1 VGDLQAYV
9 LVAVMAAGLTYCL
22 TPVVRAVALRIGA
35 VDRPGGRK
43 MHAIATP
50 TLGGLALFFGFVGG
64 LALSSLLFPRLF
76 LSSEAAGIAIGA
88 ALMVGIGIA
97 DDLKGLSAPVKLAGQ
112 ILAATTMT
120 LAGVQ
125 VLFFWLP
132 SVGPLD
138 EGVISLAPELGI
150 PITVLLVI
158 VTVNAINLVDGLDG
172 LAAGLV
178 AIGAMAYFVYSY
190 RTGNTG
196 LIAQDSPAPLLSAL
210 LFGICVGFLPHNFN
224 PARVFM
230 GDTGAMLLGTL
241 LSGATITGIGR
252 TVEPQAGDGFA
263 LVIPVAIPA
272 LVLALPLVDT
282 ALAVLR
288 RVRSG
293 KGVMVADKAH
303 MHHRL
308 LEIGHSHRKA
318 VLLLWLWSALLAGST
333 VALSFTGPTRVLP
346 IFLLVLAVGAGLL
359 LAQRHRPARSGDGI
373 TSR

>member
-1 VGDLQAYV
+1 VGDLRSYL

-64 LALSSLLFPRLF
+64 LGLSSLLFPELF
-76 LSSEAAGIAIGA
+76 VSSEAAGIAIGA
-88 ALMVGIGIA
+88 SLMVGIGIV

-158 VTVNAINLVDGLDG
+158 VFVNAINLVDGLDG

-190 RTGNTG
+190 RTGATG

-210 LFGICVGFLPHNFN
+210 LFGICAGFLPHNFN
-224 PARVFM
+224 PARIFM
-230 GDTGAMLLGTL
+230 GDTGSMLLGTL
-241 LSGATITGIGR
+241 LAGATITGIGR
-252 TVEPQAGDGFA
+252 TTQPQAGDQFA
-263 LVIPVAIPA
+263 LLIPVAIPI
-272 LVLALPLVDT
+272 LVLAVPFLDT
-282 ALAVLR
+282 LLAVGR
-288 RVRSG
+288 RMRSG
-293 KGVMVADKAH
+293 AGIMTADKQH
-303 MHHRL
+303 LHYRL
-308 LEIGHSHRKA
+308 LEIGHSHRRA
-318 VLLLWLWSALLAGST
+318 VLILYAWSGLLAGSV
-333 VALSFTGPTRVLP
+333 VALSFTGPRRVLP
-346 IFLLVLAVGAGLL
+346 FFLVVVACGVFGLL
-359 LAQRHRPARSGDGI
+359 SPRWRRGPAA
-373 TSR
+373 